1 MLEDL
6 SMGIWEL
13 VNNSIAAGAR
23 NIDISLLADRDRDR
37 LALTVK
43 DDGCGMSPQL
53 AKKVLDPFTTTRRT
67 RPKGHRLSVPF
78 VPAAL
83 IFHR

>member
-53 AKKVLDPFTTTRRT
+53 AKKVLDASMMDELTPLACAKPT
-67 RPKGHRLSVPF
+67 
-78 VPAAL
+78 
-83 IFHR
+83 